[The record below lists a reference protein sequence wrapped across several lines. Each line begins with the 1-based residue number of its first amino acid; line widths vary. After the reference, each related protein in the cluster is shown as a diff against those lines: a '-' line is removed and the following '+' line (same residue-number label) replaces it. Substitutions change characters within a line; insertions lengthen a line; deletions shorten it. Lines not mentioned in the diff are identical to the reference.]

1 MNVKN
6 GEVEDL
12 YGLLIGLL
20 DRVSDITTIFPGEY
34 TTFTLYRID
43 LDNENALDRS
53 GVVEVLLLVNV
64 NIKVYTSDGTLRNEQ
79 QSVSFSSQLFVSAG
93 NAVCEQ

>member
-1 MNVKN
+1 M
-6 GEVEDL
+6 
-12 YGLLIGLL
+12 
-20 DRVSDITTIFPGEY
+20 SDITTIFPGEY

-53 GVVEVLLLVNV
+53 GVVDVLLLVNG
-64 NIKVYTSDGTLRNEQ
+64 NIKVYISDGTLRNEQ
-79 QSVSFSSQLFVSAG
+79 KSVSFSSQLFVSAG